1 MKKRVIASAIL
12 VGLTATSFAHT
23 ALMNCME
30 NADGTIG
37 CEAGYSDGS
46 SATGIALKVVQNAQ
60 VVLEKKFDANSE
72 VNFKKPQGEYTVI
85 FDGGD
90 GHALSIPSRSILK

>member
-12 VGLTATSFAHT
+12 VGLTGVAHAHT
-23 ALMNCME
+23 ALMSCME
-30 NADGTIG
+30 NADGLIG

-46 SATGIALKVVQNAQ
+46 SATGIVLKVVQDGK
-60 VVLEKKFDANSE
+60 VILERKFDQNSE
-72 VNFKKPQGEYTVI
+72 ASFQKPQGEYTVI